1 MTDTTSD
8 TLAAT
13 LARHEIDLEPDTVAQ
28 LDRYCH
34 QLWEWN
40 ERLNLTR
47 HTDYEKFVTRD
58 VVDSLALSQLLPPR
72 ERVLDVGTGG
82 GVPGV
87 ILAIVRPDLKMTAC
101 ESVGK
106 RFQALQAIV
115 TELGA
120 KIGVKINVEHTR
132 AEELLE
138 ATTFDTLVARAVA
151 PLVKLL
157 YWLEPHWGAFD
168 QLLVIKG
175 RSWVEERHEARE
187 AGRLKR
193 LELRRAAQYLTPGTD
208 AENVILRIGPKT
220 GEGRAGGTSRPDR
233 SPIG

>member
-1 MTDTTSD
+1 MTLTDTTSD
-8 TLAAT
+8 TLETT
-13 LARHEIDLEPDTVAQ
+13 LARHDIELEPDQIAK
-28 LDRYCH
+28 LDQYCRL
-34 QLWEWN
+34 LWSWN
-40 ERLNLTR
+40 EKLNLTR

-58 VVDSLALSQLLPPR
+58 MVDSLALADLLSKG

-106 RFQALQAIV
+106 KFHALEAIV
-115 TELGA
+115 GELGV
-120 KIGVKINVEHTR
+120 KIGVKHVR

-138 ATTFDTLVARAVA
+138 LTTFDTLVARAVA

-168 QLLVIKG
+168 QLLIIKG
-175 RSWVEERHEARE
+175 RSWTQEREEARQ
-187 AGRLKR
+187 AGRFKR
-193 LELRRAAQYLTPGTD
+193 LELRRVTTYRTPGTD
-208 AENVILRIGPKT
+208 AENVILRVWPKAA
-220 GEGRAGGTSRPDR
+220 GEQ
-233 SPIG
+233 

>member
-1 MTDTTSD
+1 MTLTDTTSD
-8 TLAAT
+8 TLETT
-13 LARHEIDLEPDTVAQ
+13 LARHDIELEPNQIAK
-28 LDRYCH
+28 LDQYCRL
-34 QLWEWN
+34 LWSWN
-40 ERLNLTR
+40 EKLNLTR

-58 VVDSLALSQLLPPR
+58 MVDSLALADLLSKG

-106 RFQALQAIV
+106 KFHALEAIV
-115 TELGA
+115 GELGV
-120 KIGVKINVEHTR
+120 KIGVKHVR

-138 ATTFDTLVARAVA
+138 LTTFDTLVARAVA

-168 QLLVIKG
+168 QLLIIKG
-175 RSWVEERHEARE
+175 RSWTKEREDARRE
-187 AGRLKR
+187 GRFKR
-193 LELRRAAQYLTPGTD
+193 LELRRVTTYHTPGTD
-208 AENVILRIGPKT
+208 AENVILRIWPKVA
-220 GEGRAGGTSRPDR
+220 GEP
-233 SPIG
+233 

>member
-1 MTDTTSD
+1 MTDTTAD
-8 TLAAT
+8 TLAGT
-13 LARHEIDLEPDTVAQ
+13 LARHEIELAPETIAE

-34 QLWEWN
+34 LLWEWN

-58 VVDSLALSQLLPPR
+58 VVDSLALSRLLPPR

-87 ILAIVRPDLKMTAC
+87 ILAIVLPDLKMSAC

-106 RFQALQAIV
+106 RFLALEAIV
-115 TELGA
+115 AELAA

-138 ATTFDTLVARAVA
+138 ATTYDTLVARAVA

-175 RSWVEERHEARE
+175 RSWVEERREARE
-187 AGRLKR
+187 AGRFKR
-193 LELRRAAQYLTPGTD
+193 LELRRVAVYPTPGTD
-208 AENVILRIGPKT
+208 AENVVLRIGPKA
-220 GEGRAGGTSRPDR
+220 GEAL
-233 SPIG
+233 